1 MPISALLARIR
12 KLIPRQKDGPYEE
25 IVRGFGNGTLRAP
38 VTPMSDWELGKAI
51 AIVAGL
57 KVALP
62 VNRNHKLC
70 DLAGLTFAQSG
81 NTRSRAG
88 VV

>member
-1 MPISALLARIR
+1 
-12 KLIPRQKDGPYEE
+12 
-25 IVRGFGNGTLRAP
+25 
-38 VTPMSDWELGKAI
+38 MSDWELGKAI

-70 DLAGLTFAQSG
+70 DLAGLTSAQSG